1 MTTYD
6 IKDDQGRIFA
16 FEIEND
22 LIGRRGVVRVAKG
35 IAGCTIKRKPIFL
48 SWFREDSFCEFE
60 VDGQLYIAEEPFGDN
75 SRYWIGPKNITE
87 AERWRPQTEKVHE
100 AFKNAKYFSSFIS
113 WLLGG

>member
-6 IKDDQGRIFA
+6 ITDEQGRVFA
-16 FEIEND
+16 FEIENV

-35 IAGCTIKRKPIFL
+35 IPGCTIKRTPLVL

-60 VDGQLYIAEEPFGDN
+60 VDGEPYIAEEPFGDS

-87 AERWRPQTEKVHE
+87 TDRWRPQTAKVRE
-100 AFKNAKYFSSFIS
+100 AFKNAKYYGPFL
-113 WLLGG
+113 WGG